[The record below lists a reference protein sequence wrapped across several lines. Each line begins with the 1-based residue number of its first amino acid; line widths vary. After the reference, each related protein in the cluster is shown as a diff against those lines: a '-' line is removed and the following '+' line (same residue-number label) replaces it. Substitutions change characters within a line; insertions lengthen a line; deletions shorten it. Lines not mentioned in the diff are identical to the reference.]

1 MNINTLKLFFVISV
15 IGLIIP
21 QRAFAYLDPGTG
33 SMIVQ
38 VIIASIAGIGCTL
51 ALWKDKIIDF
61 FKKGSK
67 NE

>member
-1 MNINTLKLFFVISV
+1 MKKNILKLFFIFSV
-15 IGLIIP
+15 INLIIP

-51 ALWKDKIIDF
+51 ALWKDKIIGF

-67 NE
+67 DE